1 MSIDWSKAPE
11 HTTHCDTNDTS
22 PTMWMAK
29 TPIGWFFYKGD
40 GTWIECP
47 ITVDTTEFVPRP
59 TEQPQWN
66 GEGLP
71 PVGTV
76 CNIKID
82 GGTQGV
88 IVAHVMGKHKQGAII
103 QCENEWWYGGEKS
116 FAPIKSER
124 QKQIDAIEAIIYRSE
139 CETTSAAER
148 LYDAGAR
155 VGI

>member
-1 MSIDWSKAPE
+1 MTDIDWSKAPE
-11 HTTHCDTNDTS
+11 GATHKHPFAWYKRVED
-22 PTMWMAK
+22 K
-29 TPIGWFFYKGD
+29 WFFVPNGAEDWKPSIHQWTD
-40 GTWIECP
+40 
-47 ITVDTTEFVPRP
+47 DEFTAVRP

-88 IVAHVMGKHKQGAII
+88 IVAHVMDKHRQGAII
-103 QCENEWWYGGEKS
+103 QCENEWWYGEAKS
-116 FAPIKSER
+116 FTPIKTER
-124 QKQIDAIEAIIYRSE
+124 DQQIDAIEAIIYRSE

-148 LYDAGAR
+148 LYNAGFR
-155 VGI
+155 IGGGE